1 MIDLFS
7 RLVVRRKW
15 AVLILILLLSLFFL
29 YQMKNLYFKNRF
41 TDWLPQGDPV
51 TKLFI
56 ETGEKFNSNEL
67 VMVAVKAKE
76 GETFSKPILESMKA
90 LVDELSQRKEI
101 SSVTSIV
108 NIADIKKVPGGI
120 EIRDFLEEIPEGEQL
135 AELKQYAL
143 SKEAFVNNV
152 ISQDGKWLAL
162 AVYIS
167 SEEDPIATFGN
178 VIKPI
183 CEKHLADKAELFY
196 SGEPADS
203 YFANEFTS
211 SDLEKLVPI
220 TILLIFIIL
229 YLSFR
234 SLRGMLLPFSVVVL
248 ATVWTFGV
256 MALTRTPM
264 NIVTPALPV
273 LLIAL
278 GSAYGIHV
286 LNKII
291 HEMSGSGNKEEKL
304 RLAVKEVFIP
314 VLMAGATTVAGFL
327 SFVTARLS
335 LIINFGLFA
344 ALGIAFA
351 MLISLSLIPAVYAA
365 FPLKISVSEQRGL
378 QFYNKFLSPL
388 FKLVQRHRRG
398 IFVVSL
404 LLIVFFLLWVPRISR
419 KVNFSEYYPPNS
431 QPRLAL
437 KVIDEH
443 FGGAYP
449 LTIYME
455 TDKVKSAVA
464 LKVLRRF
471 ENYLFTVPD
480 SSKPFSVVD
489 FIQEIN
495 YQLNGRYH
503 VPETDGAVANLWFF
517 MEGRKELDQIVADKL
532 RSTLIFT
539 KVSKVDTDFM
549 RMVYEQVESFL
560 KKEASSGFRAY
571 RLKELSPE
579 QRAKLRAEE
588 ASYIAEEIC
597 WLAQYYSK
605 QKIDCDRVKQVL
617 EKAVENMP
625 SVRDPDVETRIRR
638 ELEGYV
644 LSDEFD
650 FYVEEEA
657 GRKIVDA
664 FIKLIKEGAGK
675 EDFIRVLEKYV
686 SKDEYDP
693 EVASDVSDAVLYKA
707 EESRR
712 FAFVDRGWRQ
722 LQPLF
727 TEEVVEE
734 TGFNKRV
741 KGLLYEL
748 ADDLVVLPAARAGI
762 SGGVKVNIKKVAQS
776 GLPSVVT
783 RLDHFLYISQLQSLA
798 LALVVTFILMVA
810 MRGSFVLGAIS
821 VTPIIFT
828 ISIIYGFLGL
838 SGIPL
843 DYATM
848 MIAGVSIGVGIDYAI
863 HFIHGVVVE
872 IDEGKGLEEAT
883 FSSFLEKGKA
893 IFANSL
899 AVMAGFLVL
908 LLSSMSPLRNFGGT
922 MVGSMFLAAL
932 AALSTLP
939 SILLITK
946 PRIGGKK

>member
-15 AVLILILLLSLFFL
+15 VVLVLILLLSLFFL

-41 TDWLPQGDPV
+41 IDWLPKGDPV

-76 GETFSKPILESMKA
+76 GDTFSKPILESMKA
-90 LVDELSQRKEI
+90 MVDELSQRKEI

-120 EIRDFLEEIPEGEQL
+120 EIRDFLEDIPEGD
-135 AELKQYAL
+135 ELSRLKEYAL

-167 SEEDPIATFGN
+167 SEEDPISTFGN

-183 CEKHLADKAELFY
+183 CEKHLGGKAELFY
-196 SGEPADS
+196 SGDPADS
-203 YFANEFTS
+203 YFANEFAS
-211 SDLEKLVPI
+211 SDLAKLVPVV
-220 TILLIFIIL
+220 ILLIFVIL
-229 YLSFR
+229 FLSFR
-234 SLRGMLLPFSVVVL
+234 SLRGTLLPLSVVAL

-256 MALTRTPM
+256 MGLTRTAM

-286 LNKII
+286 LNKIV
-291 HEMSGSGNKEEKL
+291 HELNEVGDKEERL
-304 RLAVKEVFIP
+304 RVAVKEIFIP
-314 VLMAGATTVAGFL
+314 VLMAGLTTIVGFL

-335 LIINFGLFA
+335 LIVEFGLFA

-351 MLISLSLIPAVYAA
+351 MIISLSLIPAIYAA
-365 FPLKISVSEQRGL
+365 FPLKINASEQRGL

-388 FKLVQRHRRG
+388 FKLVQRHRKG
-398 IFVVSL
+398 IFVVSIL
-404 LLIVFFLLWVPRISR
+404 LVVFFLLWVPRISR
-419 KVNFSEYYPPNS
+419 KVNFSEYYPPKS

-437 KVIDEH
+437 KVIEEH

-449 LTIYME
+449 LTLYME
-455 TDKVKSAVA
+455 ADKVKSAAV

-503 VPETDGAVANLWFF
+503 IPETDGAVANLWFF
-517 MEGRKELDQIVADKL
+517 MEGRKELDQIVADEL
-532 RSTLIFT
+532 HSTLIFT

-549 RMVYEQVESFL
+549 RRVSQQVDGFIE
-560 KKEASSGFRAY
+560 KEASSGFRAFN
-571 RLKELSPE
+571 LTELSAE
-579 QRAKLRAEE
+579 DRAKLRTRE

-597 WLAQYYSK
+597 WLTRYYSRQKVDCSQLK
-605 QKIDCDRVKQVL
+605 QLL
-617 EKAVENMP
+617 ERAVRSMP
-625 SVRDPDVETRIRR
+625 SVRDPDVEERIRK
-638 ELEGYV
+638 ELEGYI

-650 FYVEEEA
+650 FYVEEAA
-657 GRKIVDA
+657 GRKIVNA
-664 FIKLIKEGAGK
+664 FMSLIKEGAEK
-675 EDFIRVLEKYV
+675 EAFIRVLEKYV
-686 SKDEYDP
+686 SADEYDS
-693 EVASDVSDAVLYKA
+693 EVASDVADAVLYKA

-712 FAFVDRGWRQ
+712 FAFVERGWKR
-722 LQPLF
+722 LQGLF
-727 TEEVVEE
+727 PEEAIREK
-734 TGFNKRV
+734 GFCKRIR
-741 KGLLYEL
+741 GLLYEL
-748 ADDLVVLPAARAGI
+748 ADDLVVLPADRAGVA
-762 SGGVKVNIKKVAQS
+762 GGAKVNIKKVAQS
-776 GLPSVVT
+776 GLPSLIT
-783 RLDHFLYISQLQSLA
+783 RLDHFLYISQLQSLG
-798 LALVVTFILMVA
+798 LALVITFILMVM

-821 VTPIIFT
+821 ITPIIFT

-908 LLSSMSPLRNFGGT
+908 LLSSMSPLRDFGGT
-922 MVGSMFLAAL
+922 MAASMFLAAL

-939 SILLITK
+939 SILLIAK